1 MRILAVNWLDL
12 DNPQAGGA
20 EVHFFEIF
28 GRLVDRGHEVVLVT
42 SGWKGASSSAS
53 IRGIQVRRI
62 GGRHSFALRGRR
74 TIRRAVAELAYDM
87 VVEDINKLP
96 LFVGALTRLPVCV
109 IVPHLFGTTAFREA
123 SIPVACAVWLAER
136 LIPRLYKGAAFHA
149 ISESTRDDL
158 VHRGIQASDIT
169 VIVPGVDTCWLTP
182 DDKTPRTKIPTF
194 LYVGRLKRY
203 KGIDSILEAMGL
215 LCRSGISAELK
226 IVGRGSDMARLVRLA
241 KRLDLGDAVQ
251 FLGFVD
257 EQEKRNLLRQ
267 AWAVVFPSA
276 KEGWGIV
283 NVEAAACGT
292 PAIAS
297 DSPGLR
303 ESVRDGETGI
313 LVPHG
318 DAATLAEAFERIAAE
333 PELVASLGRNARQF
347 AETLSWDRAADLTE
361 AHLLECSQRAGDR
374 QKERGHSCV

>member
-1 MRILAVNWLDL
+1 MRILAVNWLDR

-20 EVHFFEIF
+20 EIHFFEIF
-28 GRLVDRGHEVVLVT
+28 GRLVDRGHEVVLIT
-42 SGWKGASSSAS
+42 SGWKGAAPRAK
-53 IRGIQVRRI
+53 ITGIEVLRF
-62 GGRHSFALRGRR
+62 GGRHSFALRGRGA
-74 TIRRAVAELAYDM
+74 IRRALAERQFDV

-96 LFVGALTRLPVCV
+96 LFVQTLTELPVYA

-123 SIPVACAVWLAER
+123 SFPVASLVWLAER
-136 LIPRLYKGAAFHA
+136 LIPRLYRGAAFHA

-158 VHRGIQASDIT
+158 VQRGIRPSD
-169 VIVPGVDTCWLTP
+169 VEVVFPGVDTDWLTP
-182 DDKTPRTKIPTF
+182 ENTTPRAKIPTF

-203 KGIDSILEAMGL
+203 KGIDILLNAMAALRRNGIEAV
-215 LCRSGISAELK
+215 LK
-226 IVGRGSDMARLVRLA
+226 IVGRGDDLARLEGMTNRQN
-241 KRLDLGDAVQ
+241 LGKTVE

-257 EQEKRNLLRQ
+257 EEEKRTLLRQ

-292 PAIAS
+292 LAIAS

-303 ESVRDGETGI
+303 ESVRDGQTGI

-318 DAATLAEAFERIAAE
+318 DYEALAEALEKVVSEPGLVER
-333 PELVASLGRNARQF
+333 LGSGARLF
-347 AETLSWDRAADLTE
+347 AETLSWDRAAELTE
-361 AHLLECSQRAGDR
+361 AHLLETSHRAGYR
-374 QKERGHSCV
+374 RKEEYL

>member
-20 EVHFFEIF
+20 EIHFFEIF

-42 SGWKGASSSAS
+42 SGWEGATPLAT
-53 IRGIQVRRI
+53 IAGIEVRRF

-74 TIRRAVAELAYDM
+74 AVRRVLAEREFDI

-96 LFVGALTRLPVCV
+96 LYVQTLTKLPVCA
-109 IVPHLFGTTAFREA
+109 IVPHLFGTTAFKEA
-123 SIPVACAVWLAER
+123 SFPVASIVWLAER
-136 LIPRLYKGAAFHA
+136 LIPWLYKGAAFHS

-158 VHRGIQASDIT
+158 VQRGVSASDVE
-169 VIVPGVDTCWLTP
+169 VIFPGVDTSWLTP
-182 DDKTPRTKIPTF
+182 EITPQREKIPTF

-203 KGIDSILEAMGL
+203 KGVDIVLDAMASLRGA
-215 LCRSGISAELK
+215 GVQAKLK
-226 IVGRGSDMARLVRLA
+226 IVGRGDDLARLE
-241 KRLDLGDAVQ
+241 DAVCRQ
-251 FLGFVD
+251 NLGEVVEFLGFVD
-257 EQEKRNLLRQ
+257 EEEKRRLLRR

-297 DSPGLR
+297 NSPGLR
-303 ESVRDGETGI
+303 ESVRDGHTGI

-318 DAATLAEAFERIAAE
+318 DHEALAEALRKVVSEPDLVER
-333 PELVASLGRNARQF
+333 LGSNARQF
-347 AETLSWDRAADLTE
+347 AETLSWDRAAELTE
-361 AHLLECSQRAGDR
+361 AHLLETSHRAGYR
-374 QKERGHSCV
+374 RKEEDL

>member
-20 EVHFFEIF
+20 EIHFFEIF
-28 GRLVDRGHEVVLVT
+28 GRLASRGHEVVLVS
-42 SGWKGASSSAS
+42 SGWDGASPRSTIS
-53 IRGIQVRRI
+53 GIDVHRA
-62 GGRHSFALRGRR
+62 GGRHSFAVRGRGVV
-74 TIRRAVAELAYDM
+74 RRLLSEREFEV

-96 LFVGALTRLPVCV
+96 LYLQTLTGLPVYV
-109 IVPHLFGTTAFREA
+109 IVPHLFGTTAFKEA
-123 SIPVACAVWLAER
+123 SIPIAGVVWMAER
-136 LIPRLYKGAAFHA
+136 LIPRLYRGAAFHA

-158 VHRGIQASDIT
+158 AGRGIDPSGVK
-169 VIVPGVDTCWLTP
+169 VIFPGVDSSWFTP
-182 DDKTPRTKIPTF
+182 DDSVSRAETPTF

-203 KGIDSILEAMGL
+203 KGIDTILKAMAL
-215 LCRSGISAELK
+215 LHESGVEAELK
-226 IVGRGSDMARLVRLA
+226 IVGRGDDLERLEDVVNR
-241 KRLDLGDAVQ
+241 DGLGRTVK

-257 EQEKRNLLRQ
+257 ENEKRRLLRE
-267 AWAVVFPSA
+267 AWSVVFPSA

-303 ESVRDGETGI
+303 ESVRDGETGV

-318 DAATLAEAFERIAAE
+318 DCGALAKALERMISE
-333 PELVASLGRNARQF
+333 RDWVEQLGRNARQF
-347 AETLSWDRAADLTE
+347 AESLSWERAADLTE
-361 AHLLECSQRAGDR
+361 AHLLETLHQAGER
-374 QKERGHSCV
+374 QKERER